1 MSAAS
6 CVFPKQV
13 HRFLFRFLFRS
24 LQPSALL
31 VLRYFFL
38 KFHGGDEDV
47 EDWDFARKGTHLVRD
62 VHYITI
68 LHAQVHSAERE
79 GEKASWREEVP
90 ASLSAASLSADS
102 PFLPLS
108 PPRMLDIHTLHPAPH
123 FFWVRYSAGNQ
134 YQ

>member
-1 MSAAS
+1 M
-6 CVFPKQV
+6 FPQQV

-31 VLRYFFL
+31 ALRYFSL
-38 KFHGGDEDV
+38 KFLARHGGDTEV

-62 VHYITI
+62 VDYIRI
-68 LHAQVHSAERE
+68 LHAHVHSAERE
-79 GEKASWREEVP
+79 GEKASWREEV
-90 ASLSAASLSADS
+90 LASLSADS
-102 PFLPLS
+102 PCLPLS

-123 FFWVRYSAGNQ
+123 FFWVRYSEGNQ